1 MTYIHFDSQDLKEN
15 ALPAALG
22 CVCFPVPLIFCP
34 KSAFGRFCAN
44 QGLILTL
51 AYIAVSIAFAVLRAL
66 TGWIPLIGWVVALA
80 GVLARAVIVV
90 AGFYLAWQAYQG
102 KPMRAP
108 YIGVFDLIR

>member
-1 MTYIHFDSQDLKEN
+1 MTYVHFDAEDIRKN

-22 CVCFPVPLIFCP
+22 CICFPVPLIVCP

-44 QGLILTL
+44 QGLLLLL
-51 AYIAVSIAFAVLRAL
+51 AYIAASIAFSVLRVL
-66 TGWIPLIGWVVALA
+66 TGWIPLIGWAIALI
-80 GVLARAVIVV
+80 GVLARAVIVL

-108 YIGVFDLIR
+108 YVGDFDLIR